1 MKFILGISGDLI
13 NSKGVPCFGEKSLEK
28 IYNRADIDLVWMDPN
43 ITEIS
48 QDMAAKFDAILLNLP
63 KATKKTV
70 ERSDCRLKIIS
81 RFGVGYDSVDIVAMK
96 NKNIIVTNTPN
107 AVRRP
112 VAVAALTMI
121 FSLSGKLLLKDKLV
135 RSGSWNERTN
145 HMGVGLTEK
154 TLGVLG
160 AGNIGSELIQLSKP
174 FFGEII
180 SYDPFLSREELNK
193 KGVEKVELSELAKK
207 SDFVVILCNL
217 NENTKN
223 LIDIKFFKQM
233 KDSSFIINMSRGPV
247 IKEKDLIFALK
258 NKLIM
263 GAGLDVMTIE
273 PVEKDNPLLE
283 MKNTVLTPHALCWT
297 DECFADIANEAIESI
312 LNYKDNKKIKNRV
325 N

>member
-81 RFGVGYDSVDIVAMK
+81 RFGVGFDSVDIVAMK

-180 SYDPFLSREELNK
+180 SYDPFLSKEELNK

-247 IKEKDLIFALK
+247 IKEKDLIHALK

-297 DECFADIANEAIESI
+297 DECFADIADEAIESI

>member
-297 DECFADIANEAIESI
+297 DECFADIADEAIESI

>member
-1 MKFILGISGDLI
+1 MKFITGISGDLI
-13 NSKGVPCFGEKSLEK
+13 NSEGVPCFGEKSLEK

>member
-1 MKFILGISGDLI
+1 MKFKLGISGDLI
-13 NSKGVPCFGEKSLEK
+13 NSEGIPCFGEKPLEK
-28 IYNRADIDLVWMDPN
+28 IYNRGDIDLEWMNPN
-43 ITEIS
+43 IREIS

-63 KATKKTV
+63 KATKESV
-70 ERSDCRLKIIS
+70 NRVDCRLKIIS
-81 RFGVGYDSVDIVAMK
+81 RFGVGFDTVDIVAMK

-121 FSLSGKLLLKDKLV
+121 FSLSGKLLLKDELV

-154 TLGVLG
+154 TLGVIG
-160 AGNIGSELIQLSKP
+160 AGNIGSELIQLAKP
-174 FFGEII
+174 FFGKII
-180 SYDPFLSREELNK
+180 SHDPFLSLEEFIK
-193 KGVEKVELSELAKK
+193 KGIEKVDLLELANK

-223 LIDIKFFKQM
+223 LIDRKFFEEM

-247 IKEKDLIFALK
+247 INEQELVFALK
-258 NKLIM
+258 NKLIN

-273 PVEKDNPLLE
+273 PIENDNPLLE
-283 MKNTVLTPHALCWT
+283 MKNTILTPHALCWT
-297 DECFADIANEAIESI
+297 DECFEAIANEAIQSI
-312 LNYKDNKKIKNRV
+312 LDYKDNKKIKNRV

>member
-180 SYDPFLSREELNK
+180 SYDPFLSKEELNK

>member
-135 RSGSWNERTN
+135 RSGSWSERTN